1 MMMASTAAVALG
13 SGGCAAVKRA
23 GMAVLY
29 ERTAWPEQRVMRD
42 VAYGTDARQRLD
54 FYVPEGKGW
63 PVAVF
68 VHGGSWNGGDKGLEV
83 GGADVYGNIG
93 RWLAS
98 RGIGVAVMN
107 YRLQPGTGWRGQV
120 DDVAAAVGWVRRH
133 AGAHG
138 GSGER
143 LFLFGHSAG
152 AQLAAFTAL
161 NGEALRRA
169 GVEREAL
176 RGVIAVS
183 GAGLDLADPLTY
195 VLGHSPKYYAGV
207 FNPGGATGNWQR
219 EASAV
224 TYADRGDPPFL
235 VMYGGSEE
243 KGMIRQSVR
252 LDEVLRERGVGTRLV
267 EAPGQSHG
275 RIVLTLSRGDKVAGR
290 EVVEFIRRRAGD

>member
-1 MMMASTAAVALG
+1 MMASTVALALGAG
-13 SGGCAAVKRA
+13 SCAAVKRA
-23 GMAVLY
+23 GMSVLF
-29 ERTAWPEQRVMRD
+29 ERTGWPEERVMRD

-98 RGIGVAVMN
+98 QGIGVAVIN

-120 DDVAAAVGWVRRH
+120 DDVAAAAGWVRRN
-133 AGAHG
+133 AGARG
-138 GSGER
+138 GRGDR
-143 LFLFGHSAG
+143 LILFGHSAG
-152 AQLAAFTAL
+152 TQLAAFAVL

-169 GVEREAL
+169 GVEREAV

-183 GAGLDLADPLTY
+183 GAGLDLVDPVTY
-195 VLGHSPKYYAGV
+195 ALGHSPKYYAGV
-207 FNPGGATGNWQR
+207 FNPEAAPGDWRR

-224 TYADRGDPPFL
+224 TYADGGDPPFL

-252 LDEVLRERGVGTRLV
+252 VDEVLRQRGVESRLV

-290 EVVEFIRRRAGD
+290 EAVAFIRRLTGE